1 MQPSTNIPVICI
13 VLHSAIIISHMGKG
27 LLPGWDCDIKEARNL
42 QTELSHKVACF
53 NRNLSP
59 CIIAGIDVSIAR
71 FSKAGR
77 AAVVALSYPEM
88 KLIDLAVAEGEIS
101 FPYVPGLLSFREI
114 PLILEAWKKLRALPD
129 LILVDGQGIA
139 HPRRLG
145 IAAHLGLLL
154 DVPAIGCAK
163 SRLIGEHSPLAAEAG
178 SSSLLIDKDEII
190 GAVVRTR
197 RSVKP
202 VFVSIGHKI
211 DLPGSI
217 SWVLNCCR
225 GLRLPEPTRQA
236 HLAAGGQI
244 PCPSPVQR

>member
-1 MQPSTNIPVICI
+1 
-13 VLHSAIIISHMGKG
+13 MGKS
-27 LLPGWDCDIKEARNL
+27 LLPGWDLNIKEARNL
-42 QTELSHKVACF
+42 QTELSHKVVCS
-53 NRNLSP
+53 NSGLSP
-59 CIIAGIDVSIAR
+59 RIIAGIDVSIAR

-77 AAVVALSYPEM
+77 AAVVALSYPGM
-88 KLIDLAVAEGEIS
+88 KVIDLAVSEGEIS

-145 IAAHLGLLL
+145 IASHLGLLF
-154 DVPAIGCAK
+154 DVPSIGCAK
-163 SRLIGEHSPLAAEAG
+163 SRLIGEHSPPAAEAG

-190 GAVVRTR
+190 GAAVRTR
-197 RSVKP
+197 SSVKP

-244 PCPSPVQR
+244 SSPVPVQR